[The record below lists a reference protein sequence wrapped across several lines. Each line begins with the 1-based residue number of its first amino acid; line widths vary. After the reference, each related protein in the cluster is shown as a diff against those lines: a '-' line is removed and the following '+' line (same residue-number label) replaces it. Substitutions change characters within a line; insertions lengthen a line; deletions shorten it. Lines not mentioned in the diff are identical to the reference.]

1 MNKKQDFINFLK
13 AVLILLILIL
23 PFSTLFSQQWTEPIT
38 ISFEE
43 GINQTPYHTID
54 TNGIVHLVWMHK
66 YNQQHTEIFYRRS
79 FDYGLTWD
87 TIIDISKND
96 TGFVYA
102 PTIACNDTSEI
113 LVAWELNAYSPEVYS
128 SFYSNDQW
136 SLPLHL
142 SEGLPGSSNE
152 NRCIVDSDGRY
163 YVFWHN
169 TFHKCGYKDTDN
181 FSMPWSDFNTPYGDS
196 TAVFFLWDFSLDN
209 FNNLHWTGVK
219 YYSDSPSLAKMTY
232 YIYNKETD
240 SWSLPELLTTNYV
253 NVFFDITLDT
263 AQNPHIAWRERE
275 QTPPIEHDFTFY
287 RFFDGIEW
295 TETELV
301 VEDPKDQQIAIDG
314 QNRKHIVQREKTPS
328 GYQIVHYTKTD
339 NEWLVGEIVDA
350 ADSYLYKL
358 KLTYYENML
367 FLTYSHQ
374 NDDDV
379 DPLVTKFSRYD
390 IITAKEEYKSHLLPE
405 CKLWPNPF
413 ANRLSMEVET
423 MQHARLWVYITDLSG
438 RLVKEI
444 NNNEL
449 PRGKYSFVWDGT
461 NQNGHKMPPGSYL
474 IRMVSGK
481 YQLTKVV
488 QMINS

>member
-1 MNKKQDFINFLK
+1 MNKKTDFNNFLK
-13 AVLILLILIL
+13 AGLILIILIL
-23 PFSTLFSQQWTEPIT
+23 PFNTLFSQQWTEPIT
-38 ISFEE
+38 VSFED

-54 TNGIVHLVWMHK
+54 TNGVVHLVWMHK
-66 YNQQHTEIFYRRS
+66 YNQQHTNIFYRRS
-79 FDYGLTWD
+79 FDYGLTWNSA
-87 TIIDISKND
+87 IDISKND

-113 LVAWELNAYSPEVYS
+113 LIAWELNAYSPDVYS
-128 SFYSNDQW
+128 SFYSNSQW
-136 SLPLHL
+136 SILFQL
-142 SEGLPGSSNE
+142 SEGFPGYSNE
-152 NRCIVDSDGRY
+152 NRCIVDSDGKY

-169 TFHKCGYKDTDN
+169 TYHKWGYKFTEN
-181 FSMPWSDFNTPYGDS
+181 LMSQWSDFYVPYSDS
-196 TAVFFLWDFSLDN
+196 AAVFSFIDFDLDN
-209 FNNLHWTGVK
+209 NNNLHWTGGR
-219 YYSDSPSLAKMTY
+219 YYSDTPSIIKLAY
-232 YIYNKETD
+232 YHFDKAENIWSIPQTLTSNKIEA
-240 SWSLPELLTTNYV
+240 
-253 NVFFDITLDT
+253 FRDIALDT
-263 AQNPHIAWRERE
+263 VQNPHIAWRERE

-328 GYQIVHYTKTD
+328 GYQVVHYTKVD
-339 NEWLVGEIVDA
+339 DEWLAGEIIDI
-350 ADSYLYKL
+350 ADDYLIKL
-358 KLTYYENML
+358 KLTYYNNML
-367 FLTYSHQ
+367 FLTYSHRHE
-374 NDDDV
+374 DDD
-379 DPLVTKFSRYD
+379 PTVTKFSRYD
-390 IITAKEEYKSHLLPE
+390 IVTAKEEYKAHLLPE

-413 ANRLSMEVET
+413 ANRLSMEVKT
-423 MQHARLWVYITDLSG
+423 MQHARLWVYITDLNG

-449 PRGKYSFVWDGT
+449 PEGKYSFVWDGT
-461 NQNGHKMPPGSYL
+461 NQNGHKIPPGSYL

>member
-1 MNKKQDFINFLK
+1 MSKKHDFIIFFNTG
-13 AVLILLILIL
+13 LILLILIL
-23 PFSTLFSQQWTEPIT
+23 SHCTLFSQQWTVPIT
-38 ISFEE
+38 ISFED
-43 GINQTPYHTID
+43 GINQYPSHTID
-54 TNGIVHLVWMHK
+54 TNGVIHIVWMHK
-66 YNQQHTEIFYRRS
+66 YNQQHTNIFHRSS

-87 TIIDISKND
+87 TIVDISKND
-96 TGFVYA
+96 TGYVYT

-113 LVAWELNAYSPEVYS
+113 LVAWELNDYSPEVYT
-128 SFYSNDQW
+128 SFYSNGEW
-136 SLPLHL
+136 SLPFHISNGL
-142 SEGLPGSSNE
+142 SGTSYISK
-152 NRCIVDSDGRY
+152 CAVDNDNRY
-163 YVFWHN
+163 YVFWFN
-169 TFHKCGYKDTDN
+169 SSLTWGYKYTENLMLPWTD
-181 FSMPWSDFNTPYGDS
+181 FYTPYGDS
-196 TAVFFLWDFSLDN
+196 TARFSFRDFAIDEY
-209 FNNLHWTGVK
+209 NNIHWTGAK
-219 YYSDSPSLAKMTY
+219 YYPETPSIAKLSY
-232 YIYNKETD
+232 FNYNKETD
-240 SWSLPELLTTNYV
+240 YWSIPQVLTSNKIEIF
-253 NVFFDITLDT
+253 NDIALDT
-263 AQNPHIAWRERE
+263 AQNPHITWRERD

-295 TETELV
+295 TEAELV

-328 GYQIVHYTKTD
+328 GYQIVHYTKTH

-390 IITAKEEYKSHLLPE
+390 IVTAKEEYKSHLLPE